1 MAETVNITERTARTE
16 RLERVVALRAGYGF
30 RSAIEEFS
38 DGNIVAVQLRDIQRD
53 KVNWASA
60 VRTRLE
66 RAPAKDEWLRTGD
79 ILFPFRGS
87 RFSAIAL
94 GDVPSPAVASSQ
106 FMLLRLLEPAA
117 LLPEFLAWQLNQ
129 PILQRYF
136 ELVAEGTA
144 QRSLRRSAIEA
155 ATIIIP
161 SIERQRSTMQLVTLV
176 RREREALEE
185 IIKTREQQLL
195 QVATLLLR
203 VEAPED
209 AV

>member
-1 MAETVNITERTARTE
+1 MGQTVNITESTARTD
-16 RLERVVALRAGYGF
+16 RLEVVAALRAGYGF

-38 DGNIVAVQLRDIQRD
+38 DGDVVAVQLRDIQRD
-53 KVNWASA
+53 KVNWTSA
-60 VRTRLE
+60 VRTRLA
-66 RAPAKDEWLRTGD
+66 RAPAEDEWLRPGD
-79 ILFPFRGS
+79 VLFPFRGI

-94 GDVPSPAVASSQ
+94 GDVPAPAVASSQ

-129 PILQRYF
+129 PVLQRYF
-136 ELVAEGTA
+136 ELAAEGTA

-155 ATIIIP
+155 ATVVIP

-203 VEAPED
+203 AEAPENE
-209 AV
+209 A